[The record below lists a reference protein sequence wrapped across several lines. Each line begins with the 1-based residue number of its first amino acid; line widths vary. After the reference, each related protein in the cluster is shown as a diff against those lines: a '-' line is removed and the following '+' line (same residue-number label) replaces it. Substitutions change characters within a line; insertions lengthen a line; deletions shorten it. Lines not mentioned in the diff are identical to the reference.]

1 MRVLIFAAAGK
12 LYRTLV
18 YEQTQARYAKKANEK
33 VRFASLAPLDPICP
47 FLHPFGPLVCP

>member
-18 YEQTQARYAKKANEK
+18 YEQTQARYAKKASEK
-33 VRFASLAPLDPICP
+33 VRFASLAPLDLICP